1 MKLHACARGLL
12 AGAIS
17 VAALVGTTGVAQADD
32 PLPPPGLP
40 GIDRILL
47 QTPVFN
53 NPANEGGPGSNWGG
67 VGMYCQNLFVRCSQ
81 ESVTH

>member
-1 MKLHACARGLL
+1 MKFHAYARGLL

-17 VAALVGTTGVAQADD
+17 VTALAGGTGVAQADPDD
-32 PLPPPGLP
+32 PLPPQLP

-53 NPANEGGPGSNWGG
+53 NPANNPPPESNWDG
-67 VGMYCQNLFVRCSQ
+67 VGMYCNNLYVVCR
-81 ESVTH
+81 